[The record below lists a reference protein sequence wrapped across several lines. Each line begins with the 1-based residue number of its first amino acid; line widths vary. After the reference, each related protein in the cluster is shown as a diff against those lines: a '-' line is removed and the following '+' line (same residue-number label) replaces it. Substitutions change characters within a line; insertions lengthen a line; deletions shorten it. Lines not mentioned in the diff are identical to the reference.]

1 MWIAEAQVLVSLCFL
16 LQILESGI
24 ADALRG
30 RGFIAASISTVD
42 TARLLEANAL
52 NVLRNDERYE
62 ELRFSCYS

>member
-1 MWIAEAQVLVSLCFL
+1 

-30 RGFIAASISTVD
+30 RWFIAASISTVD